1 MNELPDKEDAEGAKP
16 APSNRRMLVNKLV
29 GIALLVAL
37 AAAIGVSFSPKP
49 PVRVN
54 AEAAAVQKGVAA
66 FKAGAFGTARAEL
79 EPPAK
84 KGNPEAA
91 YWLGQMYDDGLGV
104 KKDAD
109 TAISWFRMAAE
120 GGWPGAEF
128 RLGEIYFN
136 GTEELQDFKKARKWL
151 RQAARNGNA
160 RAQIDLGRL
169 YAKGWGGKKD
179 PIQAYVWYEFAA
191 KQGDYE
197 AQRLRDAL
205 LKVMPDGDIAKAQ
218 DLTEKM
224 APKIFGQAR
233 NRVADKKAPDAGIS
247 R

>member
-1 MNELPDKEDAEGAKP
+1 MNKLPDKEDPEGAKP
-16 APSNRRMLVNKLV
+16 APSNRRMPVNKLV
-29 GIALLVAL
+29 GIALFVAL
-37 AAAIGVSFSPKP
+37 AAAVGVSFSPKP
-49 PVRVN
+49 AVQVN

-66 FKAGAFGTARAEL
+66 FKAGAFGAARIDLKPLAE
-79 EPPAK
+79 
-84 KGNPEAA
+84 KGNPQAA

-109 TAISWFRMAAE
+109 TAIFWFRAAAK

-151 RQAARNGNA
+151 EQAARNGYA

-191 KQGDYE
+191 KQGGYE
-197 AQRLRDAL
+197 AQRLRDEL
-205 LKVMPDGDIAKAQ
+205 LKVMPPGDIAKAQ

-233 NRVADKKAPDAGIS
+233 NRAVDKKARQARIS
-247 R
+247 Q